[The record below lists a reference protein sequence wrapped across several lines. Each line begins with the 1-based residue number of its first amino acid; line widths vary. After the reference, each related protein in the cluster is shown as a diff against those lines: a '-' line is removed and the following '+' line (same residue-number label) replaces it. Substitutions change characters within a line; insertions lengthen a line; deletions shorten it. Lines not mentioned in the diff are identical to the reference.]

1 MFHNILNA
9 LKQNNKI
16 ERLSFAK
23 NEMNRMICSSTLK
36 LTRSQNQMVRLCL
49 AHCEITDEGMSI
61 INNGL
66 ENTNIRYL
74 NISWNNLTPVS
85 MESLANFVSSNQ
97 YLEKLLIQHNEFGSS
112 ELKDLGKALAKHK
125 SVKYLD
131 VSANGIQAEGFITLM
146 QMIASSEIPLHTF
159 QCRKNEIDGTKVH
172 NGLFEKLHQ
181 STYLH
186 VLNLRGNQFLNDTA
200 LEMTKYCEQN
210 VYIEEIGL
218 SGNNKIHSPEI
229 EEIEN

>member
-146 QMIASSEIPLHTF
+146 
-159 QCRKNEIDGTKVH
+159 
-172 NGLFEKLHQ
+172 
-181 STYLH
+181 
-186 VLNLRGNQFLNDTA
+186 
-200 LEMTKYCEQN
+200 
-210 VYIEEIGL
+210 
-218 SGNNKIHSPEI
+218 
-229 EEIEN
+229 